1 MKQWIAAVALAS
13 LGGWAQADG
22 LQSLEQFMKGS
33 QAGEA
38 QFTQTVTSPPKQDQ
52 TSRVKTSSG
61 SFAFQ
66 RPGKFKFIYQKP
78 FDQTIVAD
86 GTVLTVYDADLNQV
100 TQRQQSK
107 ALGQTPAALLAS
119 ASSLQALKA
128 EFDVSSLPE
137 ADGQQWVQA
146 VPKNKDG
153 QIKLVKVGFKGDA
166 LQTLEIE
173 DGFGQRSVLR
183 FVGFKALPSL
193 PGSSF
198 EFAIPSGAEVIR
210 Q

>member
-1 MKQWIAAVALAS
+1 MKYWIAAAALVGAS
-13 LGGWAQADG
+13 SWAQADG
-22 LQSLEQFMKGS
+22 LTSLEQFMKSS

-38 QFTQTVTSPPKQDQ
+38 SFTQTVTSPPKDGQAP
-52 TSRVKTSSG
+52 RVKTSSG

-66 RPGKFKFIYQKP
+66 RPGKFKFVYKKP

-86 GTVLTVYDADLNQV
+86 GSLLTVYDADLNQV
-100 TQRQQSK
+100 TQRQQTK

-119 ASSLQALKA
+119 AASLQALKA
-128 EFDVSSLPE
+128 EFDLSNGPE

-146 VPKNKDG
+146 QPKNKDG
-153 QIKLVKVGFKGDA
+153 QIKSVRVGFKGDE
-166 LQTLEIE
+166 LNTLEIE

-183 FVGFKALPSL
+183 FVGFKTQPSL
-193 PGSSF
+193 PGSAF
-198 EFAIPSGAEVIR
+198 VFAIPSGAEVLR

>member
-1 MKQWIAAVALAS
+1 MKYWIAAAALVGAS
-13 LGGWAQADG
+13 SWAQADG
-22 LQSLEQFMKGS
+22 LTSLEQFMKSS

-38 QFTQTVTSPPKQDQ
+38 SFTQTVTSPPKDGQAP
-52 TSRVKTSSG
+52 RVKTSSG

-66 RPGKFKFIYQKP
+66 RPGKFKFVYKKP

-86 GTVLTVYDADLNQV
+86 GSLLTVYDADLNQV
-100 TQRQQSK
+100 TQRQQTK

-119 ASSLQALKA
+119 AASLQALKA
-128 EFDVSSLPE
+128 EFDLSNGPE

-146 VPKNKDG
+146 QPKNKDG
-153 QIKLVKVGFKGDA
+153 QIKSVRVGFKGDE
-166 LQTLEIE
+166 LNTLEIE

-183 FVGFKALPSL
+183 FVGFKTQPSL
-193 PGSSF
+193 PGSAF
-198 EFAIPSGAEVIR
+198 EFAIPSGAEVLR

>member
-1 MKQWIAAVALAS
+1 MKYWIAAAALVGAS
-13 LGGWAQADG
+13 SWAQADG
-22 LQSLEQFMKGS
+22 LTSLEQFMKSS

-38 QFTQTVTSPPKQDQ
+38 SFTQTVTSPPKDGQAP
-52 TSRVKTSSG
+52 RVKTSSG

-66 RPGKFKFIYQKP
+66 RPGKFKFVYKKP

-86 GTVLTVYDADLNQV
+86 GSLLTVYDADLNQV
-100 TQRQQSK
+100 TQRQQTK

-119 ASSLQALKA
+119 AASLQALKA
-128 EFDVSSLPE
+128 EFDLSNGPE

-146 VPKNKDG
+146 QPKNKDG
-153 QIKLVKVGFKGDA
+153 QIKSVRVGFKGDE
-166 LQTLEIE
+166 LNTLEIE

-183 FVGFKALPSL
+183 FVGFKTQSSM
-193 PGSSF
+193 PGSAF
-198 EFAIPSGAEVIR
+198 EFAIPSGAEVLR